1 MKKRTLIVIATA
13 GVVALGGGTAVALAD
28 EDTREQVTRTVTG
41 GETAKTDLTVE
52 QAIAKAQEAV
62 KGTVE
67 SVELE
72 DDGSAWELEVLAED
86 GSWHDAKI
94 DAKGE
99 VTREASDD
107 DSGKSDDSD
116 DSVQEKALDKAEAD
130 ALKAAKTPASQAASA
145 AVGSVSGAVTSVEF
159 ENTGDKPAWK
169 VEVKDGGGVVHE
181 VFVDAADGKVVSSRI
196 APADD
201 SDDEDSDDD

>member
-28 EDTREQVTRTVTG
+28 DDTREQVTRTVTG
-41 GETAKTDLTVE
+41 SEPARTDLTVE

-62 KGTVE
+62 KGTVG

-72 DDGSAWELEVLAED
+72 DDGSGWDLEVLAED
-86 GSWHDAKI
+86 GSWHDAEI
-94 DAKGE
+94 DAEGK
-99 VTREASDD
+99 VVREASDD
-107 DSGKSDDSD
+107 DSDDSD

-130 ALKAAKTPASQAASA
+130 ALKAAKVPAAQAASA
-145 AVGSVSGAVTSVEF
+145 AVGSVAGTVTSVEF
-159 ENTGDKPAWK
+159 EDAGDKPAWK

-201 SDDEDSDDD
+201 DDDNDDD